1 MNVYSFLKQYELAEN
16 PFAAE
21 EARLDPV
28 FAKLGRSNLQHPDF
42 GKILGRIDKPSTAV
56 VFGEKGSGKT
66 AIRIDMEEQVADH
79 NTKAQ
84 QGRVLSVSYDDQN
97 PVLDALL
104 RTRRVKDIDKAL
116 ETIRLED
123 HQDAI
128 LSLAVTKWLDAV
140 TGDRPPAD
148 VVLPEKSYKTLKKIP
163 RQQRRDLATLALL
176 YDKPRSGSPRERLA
190 SLSKTLRV
198 GTFIHKELFFWKA
211 MVLTALGVL
220 FGLAYWLWSD
230 TPRWVL
236 AALILCGAGALLCW
250 VVWLGKLW
258 KPWNLGRR
266 IAKEMPAVGRT
277 AKELAAMLDGLSSAT
292 LAGQPIPLPL
302 KDDEGPHDNRYQLTK
317 RFLDV
322 LAPFGY
328 TGMIVMVDRVDEP
341 TIVSGD
347 PTRMRAIVWPMF
359 DNKFLKQE
367 GVGLKLLLPIELSYL
382 LQKESPRFYQEA
394 RLDKQAMI
402 DRLEW
407 SGAMLYDLC
416 ASRLNACRPST
427 ASPISLTDLFE
438 QDVTREVLIDSLDQ
452 MHQPRDAF
460 KFLYEVIQEH
470 CKLMTQEA
478 PKFSIARLTL
488 ENARR
493 SQSQRVQELY
503 RGLSPA

>member
-1 MNVYSFLKQYELAEN
+1 MNVHSFLKQYELAEN

-28 FAKLGRSNLQHPDF
+28 FAKLGRQNLQHPDF
-42 GKILGRIDKPSTAV
+42 GKIIGRIDKPSTAV

-66 AIRIDMEEQVADH
+66 AIRIDIEEQVAEH
-79 NTKAQ
+79 NTGNA
-84 QGRVLSVSYDDQN
+84 GSRVLSVSYDDQN

-104 RTRRVKDIDKAL
+104 RVRKIKDIDKAL

-140 TGDRPPAD
+140 TGDRPASD
-148 VVLPEKSYKTLKKIP
+148 VVLPEKSYKTLKKLP

-176 YDKPRSGSPRERLA
+176 YDRPRSGSPGERLA

-198 GTFIHKELFFWKA
+198 GTLVGKDVYFWLA
-211 MVLTALGVL
+211 VVTGLALL
-220 FGLAYWLWSD
+220 FGVGFALWAD
-230 TPRWVL
+230 APWWVL
-236 AALILCGAGALLCW
+236 AGLVVTGALAIVSW
-250 VVWLGKLW
+250 AGWLVKLL
-258 KPWNLGRR
+258 KPWSLGRK
-266 IAKEMPAVGRT
+266 IAREMPAVGRT
-277 AKELAAMLDGLSSAT
+277 PQELSAMLDGLSSAT
-292 LAGQPIPLPL
+292 LAGQPIPMPL

-322 LAPFGY
+322 LSPFGY
-328 TGMIVMVDRVDEP
+328 SGMLVLVDRVDEP
-341 TIVSGD
+341 TVVSGD

-416 ASRLNACRPST
+416 ASRLNACRPGQ

-438 QDVTREVLIDSLDQ
+438 QDVTREVLIDALDQ

-493 SQSQRVQELY
+493 AQSQRVQELY